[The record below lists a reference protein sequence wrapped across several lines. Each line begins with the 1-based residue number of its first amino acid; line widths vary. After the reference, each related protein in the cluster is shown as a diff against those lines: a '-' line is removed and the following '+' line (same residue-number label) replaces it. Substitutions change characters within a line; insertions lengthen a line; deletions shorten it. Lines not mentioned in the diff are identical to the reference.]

1 MLKNYLKVAIRNLRR
16 NKTYSAINLF
26 GLAAGTLCCLYIV
39 LYLQDQYS
47 YDTHY
52 QDAKNIYR
60 IVTIV
65 KLSDDKHDHATCSPP
80 IAPALKSDFPEVQQF
95 ARLVPTL
102 GATEHLLRYKEKS
115 FYERSAFLA
124 DSSFF
129 DLFNWHFTSGNAA
142 NALSAP
148 NSIVLLQT
156 VAQKLFN
163 KEDPLNKIIS
173 IEDADGRHDF
183 KVTGVIDESAGKSS
197 IRANMF
203 IRMDPNGIGKEIL
216 ANTTWSG
223 NNFTYSFIKLK
234 PGTNAAALEKKL
246 PAFLNKYGAEQ
257 MKSIGMTKELH
268 LEPLTNIHT
277 TVGHEHEMT
286 PTVSRTFLF
295 VLLLIAVLIQVIA
308 CINFMNLS
316 TARASRRAKEVGV
329 RKVIGAER
337 KSLIFQF
344 LAESFVLSLLG
355 VLIALPL
362 LALLLPYLNQL
373 TQADIRLL
381 SLLHGSIGLLL
392 LAIVVITGLLAG
404 SYPAFYL
411 SAFQAIKVIKGNFTS
426 HISVAG
432 VRRSLVVFQFVLS
445 IVLIAGIVCIYSQ
458 LNYIK
463 NKDLGFDKAQKM
475 IFSFY
480 TPDAK
485 KKMQVFANDVKQ
497 LPEVKAVSIASNY
510 PGQFSYNDWIVYL
523 QGGSLAAGVDQQN
536 LASDENFVKAM
547 GIKLVSGRDFRTGDS
562 ATVLINKTLMNRLGL
577 KQESAAGNML
587 YCGDERKYEIAGVI
601 EDLNYSSLRDDIKPF
616 MIICDPKQYNLHHV
630 IISANS
636 DHYNGL
642 LQKMRDIWNKDLA
655 TVPFEYVFLDDAVEQ
670 QYATEIT
677 LSGIINSFTLMAII
691 ISCLGL
697 FGLAAFSAEQRTK
710 EIGIRKVL
718 GASMVGIVRLL
729 STDFLKLVLLAFVI
743 ATPIAVWG
751 ISKWLQ
757 SFAYKIDLSWWMFIL
772 AGSLALCIAL
782 FTVCSQAI
790 RAALANPVKSLR
802 SE

>member
-26 GLAAGTLCCLYIV
+26 GLAAVTLCCLYIV

>member
-47 YDTHY
+47 YDKHY
-52 QDAKNIYR
+52 QDAARIYR

-65 KLSDDKHDHATCSPP
+65 KLSGDKHDHATCSPP
-80 IAPALKSDFPEVQQF
+80 IAPALKNDFPEVQQF

-102 GATEHLLRYKEKS
+102 GATEHLLRYKEQS
-115 FYERSAFLA
+115 FYERGAFLA

-129 DLFNWHFTSGNAA
+129 DLFSWHFTSGNAA
-142 NALSAP
+142 NALSEP

-163 KEDPLNKIIS
+163 KEEPLNKIIT

-183 KVTGVIDESAGKSS
+183 KVTGVVDERAGKSS
-197 IRANMF
+197 IHANMF
-203 IRMDPNGIGKEIL
+203 MRMDANGIGKDIL

-277 TVGHEHEMT
+277 AVGHEHEMT

-344 LAESFVLSLLG
+344 LAESFILSLLG

-373 TQADIRLL
+373 THADIRLS

-392 LAIVVITGLLAG
+392 LTIVVITGLLAG

-445 IVLIAGIVCIYSQ
+445 IVLIAGIIGIYSQ

-463 NKDLGFDKAQKM
+463 NKDLGFDKVQKM
-475 IFSFY
+475 VFSFY

-523 QGGSLAAGVDQQN
+523 QGGNLATGVDQQN
-536 LASDENFVKAM
+536 LASDENFAKAM

-562 ATVLINKTLMNRLGL
+562 SRVLINKTLMNRLGL
-577 KQESAAGNML
+577 KQESAAGTML

-616 MIICDPKQYNLHHV
+616 MIICEPKRNDLHHV
-630 IISANS
+630 IINAHS
-636 DHYNGL
+636 DHYGDL
-642 LQKMRDIWNKDLA
+642 LQKMRVIWNKDLA
-655 TVPFEYVFLDDAVEQ
+655 TVPFDYVFLDDAVEQ
-670 QYATEIT
+670 QYTTEIT

-718 GASMVGIVRLL
+718 GASMVGIIRLL

-743 ATPIAVWG
+743 ATPIAWWAM
-751 ISKWLQ
+751 SKWLQ
-757 SFAYKIDLSWWMFIL
+757 SFAYKIDLSWWIFIL
-772 AGSLALCIAL
+772 AGALALCIAL
-782 FTVCSQAI
+782 LTVCSQAI

-802 SE
+802 TE